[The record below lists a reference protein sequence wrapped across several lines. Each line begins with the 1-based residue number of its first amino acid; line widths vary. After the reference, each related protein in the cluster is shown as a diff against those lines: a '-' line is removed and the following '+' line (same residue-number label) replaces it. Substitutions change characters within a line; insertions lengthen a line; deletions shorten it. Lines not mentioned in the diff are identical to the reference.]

1 MAASSKFVGA
11 ASALAISAALV
22 SSGAIVTTVAGVATA
37 QAATVSRI
45 EVRGNT
51 RVDAQTVRDNIG
63 ITPGKPFSNGD
74 IDAATKRLFATG
86 LFSDVRIS
94 QSGGALV
101 VTVNENQVV
110 NQVIFQ
116 GNKKIKDPALQNAV
130 QLKPRAAFDQA
141 TLDADTE
148 AVRAAYRNVGRSDAT
163 VNSRLMDLGEGR
175 VNVVFEINEGDRT
188 KIAKIN
194 FVGNQAFGNRRLS
207 DVISTKKS
215 NPLSWLTRNDVYSE
229 DRLRAD
235 EEALRR
241 FYYNRGYA
249 DFRVVSSTA
258 DLDPATNDYTI
269 NITVEEGEKYTFG
282 GVQIESSVEGVDTSQ
297 LNGLVKSREGDT
309 YSAKDVEDSIIK
321 VSEKV
326 AGQGYAFAKV
336 EPRGDRNF
344 ENHTISVT
352 YAIDQ
357 GPRAYVER
365 IEIRGNEK
373 TRDFVIRREF
383 DVSEGDAFN
392 QVLIQRAKRRLE
404 RLEFFQTVNISTAPG
419 SQPDQ
424 VILVVDVIEKPT
436 GEFSI
441 GGGYTT
447 GGESPGPTVEGSIT
461 ERNFLGRGQYI
472 RIGAGGGLDN
482 NRTYS
487 FSFTEPY
494 FLGQRVSAGFDIFKR
509 QSGVKDKYETDVL
522 GGTIRFG
529 LPITEELTAGVA
541 YNLTREEYEIDGDAM
556 YDDDGNPDTPKVY
569 DPSEI
574 SKAFA
579 DAAEKSPWIKSSV
592 SWSLT
597 YNTIDD
603 LKNPRDGIYAKFNQE
618 YAGIGGDANFL
629 KTTVKASYYKTL
641 LDELDV
647 VGLVGVGAGH
657 IEGFGG
663 DDLRVFDTFKN
674 TQDMI
679 RGFKYAGI
687 GPRDANTDDKKGSFL
702 GGNTYLNASVETQFP
717 IPVIPE
723 SLGIRGAFFADA
735 ATLFGSDLKG
745 SDGIDVEGE
754 KMEWRASVGASIM
767 WASPFGPLRFDYA
780 VPVKKVDGD
789 QVQNFNFGMSSK
801 F

>member
-22 SSGAIVTTVAGVATA
+22 SSGAIVTTVAGVTAA

-51 RVDAQTVRDNIG
+51 RVDAQTVRDNLG
-63 ITPGKPFSNGD
+63 ITPGKPFSNAD
-74 IDAATKRLFATG
+74 IDAATKRLFNTG
-86 LFSDVRIS
+86 LFGDVRIS
-94 QSGGALV
+94 QSGGTLIV
-101 VTVNENQVV
+101 QVSEHQVV

-141 TLDADTE
+141 TLDSDVE
-148 AVRAAYRNVGRSDAT
+148 AVRAAYGNIGRSDAT
-163 VNSRLMDLGEGR
+163 VTGRTMDLGEGR
-175 VNVVFEINEGDRT
+175 VNVVFDINEGDRT

-207 DVISTKKS
+207 DVISTKRS

-269 NITVEEGEKYTFG
+269 TITVEEGEKYTFG

-297 LNGLVKSREGDT
+297 LNGLVETREGAT
-309 YSAKDVEDSIIK
+309 YSAKEVEDLIIK

-344 ENHTISVT
+344 ENHTISVV

-404 RLEFFQTVNISTAPG
+404 RLDFFQTVNISTAPG

-424 VILVVDVIEKPT
+424 VVLVVDVIEKST

-447 GGESPGPTVEGSIT
+447 GGETPGPTVEGSIT
-461 ERNFLGRGQYI
+461 ERNFLGRGQYV
-472 RIGAGGGLDN
+472 RLAAGGGLDN
-482 NRTYS
+482 NRSYS
-487 FSFTEPY
+487 LSFTEPY
-494 FLGQRVSAGFDIFKR
+494 FLGQRISAGFDIYKR
-509 QSGVKDKYETDVL
+509 QSGVSDKYETDL
-522 GGTIRFG
+522 TGGTICFG
-529 LPITEELTAGVA
+529 LPITEALTASIA
-541 YNLTREEYEIDGDAM
+541 YNLTQEEYDIDDEAKLPNGE
-556 YDDDGNPDTPKVY
+556 PDPA
-569 DPSEI
+569 EI
-574 SKAFA
+574 SQAYI
-579 DAAEKSPWIKSSV
+579 DAAEESPWIKSSV
-592 SWSLT
+592 SWGLT

-603 LKNPRDGIYAKFNQE
+603 TKNPHDGLFGKFFQE

-629 KTTVKASYYKTL
+629 KTTFKGQYYKTL
-641 LDELDV
+641 SEEMDI
-647 VGLVGVGAGH
+647 VGLIGVGAGH
-657 IEGFGG
+657 ITGFG
-663 DDLRVFDTFKN
+663 DEDLRVFDLFKN
-674 TQDMI
+674 NTEMI
-679 RGFKYAGI
+679 RGFRYAGI
-687 GPRDANTDDKKGSFL
+687 GPRDLSVEDSKGSFL
-702 GGNTYLNASVETQFP
+702 GGTTYFSASTEAQFP
-717 IPVIPE
+717 MPVIPE

-735 ATLFGSDLKG
+735 ASLFGNDLPEA
-745 SDGIDVEGE
+745 SNTD
-754 KMEWRASVGASIM
+754 MEWRMSVGASIM

-780 VPVKKVDGD
+780 QPVVKEDGD
-789 QVQNFNFGMSSK
+789 QVQNFNFGISSK

>member
-11 ASALAISAALV
+11 ASALAISAALI
-22 SSGAIVTTVAGVATA
+22 SSGTIVTTVAGVTA
-37 QAATVSRI
+37 AHAATVSRI

-51 RVDAQTVRDNIG
+51 RVDAQTVRDNVG
-63 ITPGKPFSNGD
+63 ITPGKSFSNAD

-94 QSGGALV
+94 QSGGALIV
-101 VTVNENQVV
+101 QVSENQVV

-188 KIAKIN
+188 KIANIN
-194 FVGNQAFGNRRLS
+194 FVGNQAFGNRRLR

-249 DFRVVSSTA
+249 DFRVVSATA

-297 LNGLVKSREGDT
+297 LNGLVETREGDT
-309 YSAKDVEDSIIK
+309 YSAKDVEDSILK

-424 VILVVDVIEKPT
+424 VILVVDVIEKST

-447 GGESPGPTVEGSIT
+447 GGENPGPTVEASIT
-461 ERNFLGRGQYI
+461 ERNFLGRGQFI

-487 FSFTEPY
+487 LSFTEPY
-494 FLGQRVSAGFDIFKR
+494 FLGQRIAAGFDIYKR
-509 QSGVKDKYETDVL
+509 QSGVNNKYETDVT

-541 YNLTREEYEIDGDAM
+541 YNLTREEYEIDDDALN
-556 YDDDGNPDTPKVY
+556 DDGTPDL
-569 DPSEI
+569 DEI
-574 SKAFA
+574 SQAFA
-579 DAAEKSPWIKSSV
+579 DAAEESPWIKSSV

-597 YNTIDD
+597 YNSIDD
-603 LKNPRDGIYAKFNQE
+603 VKNPRDGIYGKFNME
-618 YAGIGGDANFL
+618 YAGVGGDANFL
-629 KTTVKASYYKTL
+629 KTTFKGSYYKPL
-641 LDELDV
+641 MDELDI
-647 VGLVGVGAGH
+647 VGLVSVGAGH
-657 IEGFGG
+657 IEGFGDG
-663 DDLRVFDTFKN
+663 LRVFDTFKN
-674 TQDMI
+674 NQDMI

-687 GPRDANTDDKKGSFL
+687 GPRDARTEDDEGSFL
-702 GGNTYLNASVETQFP
+702 GGNTYFSASVETQFP
-717 IPVIPE
+717 MPAIPE
-723 SLGIRGAFFADA
+723 SLGIRGAVFADA
-735 ATLFGSDLKG
+735 ATLFGSDLK
-745 SDGIDVEGE
+745 SADIDVEGDS
-754 KMEWRASVGASIM
+754 MEWRASVGASLM

-780 VPVKKVDGD
+780 VPVKKVEGD

>member
-11 ASALAISAALV
+11 ASALAISAALI
-22 SSGAIVTTVAGVATA
+22 SSGAIVSTVAGVTAA

-51 RVDAQTVRDNIG
+51 RVDAQTVRDNVG
-63 ITPGKPFSNGD
+63 ITPGKAFSNSD

-94 QSGGALV
+94 QSGGALIV
-101 VTVNENQVV
+101 QVSENQVV

-116 GNKKIKDPALQNAV
+116 GNKKIKDPQLQGAV
-130 QLKPRAAFDQA
+130 QLKPRSAFDQA
-141 TLDADTE
+141 TLEADTE

-188 KIAKIN
+188 KIANIN
-194 FVGNQAFGNRRLS
+194 FVGNNAFGNRRLR

-235 EEALRR
+235 EETLRR

-258 DLDPATNDYTI
+258 DLDPATNEYTI

-282 GVQIESSVEGVDTSQ
+282 GVNIESSVEGVDTSQ
-297 LNGLVKSREGDT
+297 LNGLIKSKEGDT
-309 YSAKDVEDSIIK
+309 YSAKDVEDSILK

-344 ENHTISVT
+344 ENHTIGVT

-373 TRDFVIRREF
+373 TRDYVIRREF

-404 RLEFFQTVNISTAPG
+404 NLQYFQTVKISTAPG

-424 VILVVDVIEKPT
+424 VILVVDVLEKST

-447 GGESPGPTVEGSIT
+447 GGESPGPTVEASIT
-461 ERNFLGRGQYI
+461 ERNFLGRGQFV
-472 RIGAGGGLDN
+472 RIAAGGGLDDE
-482 NRTYS
+482 RTYS
-487 FSFTEPY
+487 LSFTEPY
-494 FLGQRVSAGFDIFKR
+494 FLGQRIAAGFDIFKR
-509 QSGVKDKYETDVL
+509 QSGVRDKYKTDVT

-529 LPITEELTAGVA
+529 LPITEDLTAGVA
-541 YNLTREEYEIDGDAM
+541 YNLTQEKYDIEEEARLPDGS
-556 YDDDGNPDTPKVY
+556 Y
-569 DPSEI
+569 DPNEI

-579 DAAEKSPWIKSSV
+579 DAAEESPWIKSSI

-603 LKNPRDGIYAKFNQE
+603 VKNPREGLYGKFNME
-618 YAGIGGDANFL
+618 YAGVGGDANFL
-629 KTTVKASYYKTL
+629 KTTFKGSYYKPL
-641 LDELDV
+641 MDELDII
-647 VGLVGVGAGH
+647 GLVGVGAGH

-674 TQDMI
+674 NQDMI

-687 GPRDANTDDKKGSFL
+687 GPRDMSPGLDDKGSFL
-702 GGNTYLNASVETQFP
+702 GGNTYFNATVETQFP
-717 IPVIPE
+717 MPVIPE
-723 SLGIRGAFFADA
+723 SIGIRGALFADA
-735 ATLFGSDLKG
+735 ATLFGNDLPEAKNG
-745 SDGIDVEGE
+745 GDDTT

-780 VPVKKVDGD
+780 VPVKKVEGD

>member
-22 SSGAIVTTVAGVATA
+22 SSGAIVTMVAGVATA

-51 RVDAQTVRDNIG
+51 RVDSQTVRDNLG
-63 ITPGKPFSNGD
+63 ITPGKPFTNAD
-74 IDAATKRLFATG
+74 IDEATKRLFNTG
-86 LFSDVRIS
+86 LFGDVRIS
-94 QSGGALV
+94 QSGGTLIV
-101 VTVNENQVV
+101 QVSEHQVV

-116 GNKKIKDPALQNAV
+116 GNKKIKDPQLQGAV

-148 AVRAAYRNVGRSDAT
+148 AVRAAYRNIGRSDAV
-163 VNSRLMDLGEGR
+163 VNARTMDLGEGR

-188 KIAKIN
+188 KIANIN
-194 FVGNQAFGNRRLS
+194 FVGNQAFGDRRLK
-207 DVISTKKS
+207 DVISTKRS

-229 DRLRAD
+229 DKLRAD
-235 EEALRR
+235 EETLRR

-249 DFRVVSSTA
+249 DFRVISSTA

-269 NITVEEGEKYTFG
+269 TITVEEGEKYKFG
-282 GVQIESSVEGVDTSQ
+282 GVTIESSVEGVDTSQ
-297 LNGLVKSREGDT
+297 LNGLVETREGDT
-309 YSAKDVEDSIIK
+309 YSAKEVEDSIIK
-321 VSEKV
+321 VSERV

-404 RLEFFQTVNISTAPG
+404 RLDFFQTVNISTAPG

-424 VILVVDVIEKPT
+424 VILVVDVIEKST

-447 GGESPGPTVEGSIT
+447 GGETPGPTVEGSIT
-461 ERNFLGRGQYI
+461 ERNFLGRGQYV
-472 RIGAGGGLDN
+472 RIAAGGGLDN
-482 NRTYS
+482 NRSYS
-487 FSFTEPY
+487 LSFTEPY
-494 FLGQRVSAGFDIFKR
+494 FLGQRISAGFDIYKR
-509 QSGVKDKYETDVL
+509 QSGVRDKYETDL
-522 GGTIRFG
+522 TGGTIRFG
-529 LPITEELTAGVA
+529 LPITEALTAGVA
-541 YNLTREEYEIDGDAM
+541 YNLTQEEYEIDDEAKFP
-556 YDDDGNPDTPKVY
+556 DGTP

-574 SKAFA
+574 SQAYI
-579 DAAEKSPWIKSSV
+579 DAAEESPWIKSSV
-592 SWSLT
+592 SWTLT

-603 LKNPRDGIYAKFNQE
+603 TKNPHDGLYGKFFQE

-629 KTTVKASYYKTL
+629 KTTFKGQYYKTL
-641 LDELDV
+641 SEEMDI
-647 VGLVGVGAGH
+647 VGLIGVGAGH
-657 IEGFGG
+657 ITGFG
-663 DDLRVFDTFKN
+663 DEDLRVFDLFKN
-674 TQDMI
+674 NTEMI

-687 GPRDANTDDKKGSFL
+687 GPRDLSVDDSKGSFL
-702 GGNTYLNASVETQFP
+702 GGTTYFNASTEAQFP
-717 IPVIPE
+717 MPVIPE
-723 SLGIRGAFFADA
+723 SLGIRGAVFADA
-735 ATLFGSDLKG
+735 ATLYGNDLPEASDT
-745 SDGIDVEGE
+745 D
-754 KMEWRASVGASIM
+754 MEWRASVGGSIM

-789 QVQNFNFGMSSK
+789 QVQNFNFGISSK

>member
-22 SSGAIVTTVAGVATA
+22 SSGAIVTTVAGITA
-37 QAATVSRI
+37 AHAATVSRI

-51 RVDAQTVRDNIG
+51 RVDAQTVKDNLG
-63 ITPGKPFSNGD
+63 ITPGKPFGNND

-86 LFSDVRIS
+86 LFSDVRIT
-94 QSGGALV
+94 QAGGALV
-101 VTVNENQVV
+101 VTVSEHQVV

-116 GNKKIKDPALQNAV
+116 GNKKIKDTQLRDAV
-130 QLKPRAAFDQA
+130 QLKARSAFNQQ

-163 VNSRLMDLGEGR
+163 VNSRTMDLGQGR
-175 VNVVFEINEGDRT
+175 VNVVYEINEGDRT
-188 KIAKIN
+188 KIDNII
-194 FVGNQAFGNRRLS
+194 FVGNNAFGERRLR

-229 DRLRAD
+229 DRMRAD

-249 DFRVVSSTA
+249 DFRVISSTA
-258 DLDPATNDYTI
+258 NLDAATNEYTI
-269 NITVEEGEKYTFG
+269 TVTVEEGEKYKFG
-282 GVQIESSVEGVDTSQ
+282 GVDIQSSVEGVDTSK
-297 LNGLVKSREGDT
+297 LGGLVQTSEGDV
-309 YSAKDVEDSIIK
+309 YSAKEVEDSIIK
-321 VSEKV
+321 LSEKV

-344 ENHTISVT
+344 ENHTISVV
-352 YAIDQ
+352 YNIDQ
-357 GPRAYVER
+357 GPRAYLER

-373 TRDFVIRREF
+373 TRDYVIRREF

-392 QVLIQRAKRRLE
+392 QVLIQRAKKRLE
-404 RLEFFQTVNISTAPG
+404 NLEFFQTVNISTAPG

-424 VILVVDVIEKPT
+424 VVLVVDVVEKST

-472 RIGAGGGLDN
+472 RIGAGGGLNN

-487 FSFTEPY
+487 LSFTEPY
-494 FLGQRVSAGFDIFKR
+494 FLGQRISAGFDLFKR
-509 QSGVKDKYETDVL
+509 QSGVNDKYETDL
-522 GGTIRFG
+522 TGGTIRFG
-529 LPITEELTAGVA
+529 LPITETLTAGVA
-541 YNLTREEYEIDGDAM
+541 YNLTQEKYEIDDEAKLP
-556 YDDDGNPDTPKVY
+556 DGTPDPNQ
-569 DPSEI
+569 I
-574 SKAFA
+574 SQAFI
-579 DAAEKSPWIKSSV
+579 DAADRGAWIKSSV
-592 SWSLT
+592 SWSLV
-597 YNTIDD
+597 YDTIDD
-603 LKNPRDGIYAKFNQE
+603 RKNPHDGLYAKFNQE
-618 YAGIGGDANFL
+618 YAGVGGDANFL
-629 KTTVKASYYKTL
+629 KTTFKGSYYRTL
-641 LDELDV
+641 SQELDI

-657 IEGFGG
+657 IEGFG
-663 DDLRVFDTFKN
+663 DDLRVFDLFKN
-674 TQDMI
+674 NQDMI

-687 GPRDANTDDKKGSFL
+687 GPRDSSVKDNDGSFL
-702 GGNTYLNASVETQFP
+702 GGTTYFNASVETQFP
-717 IPVIPE
+717 LPIVPE
-723 SLGIRGAFFADA
+723 SLGIRGALFADA
-735 ATLFGSDLKG
+735 ATLYGNELKNKDGRRYVSD
-745 SDGIDVEGE
+745 DG
-754 KMEWRASVGASIM
+754 MEWRASAGVSIM

-780 VPVKKVDGD
+780 FPVKKVDGD

>member
-22 SSGAIVTTVAGVATA
+22 SSGTIVTTVAGVTA
-37 QAATVSRI
+37 AHAATVSRI

-51 RVDAQTVRDNIG
+51 RVDAQTVRDNVG
-63 ITPGKPFSNGD
+63 ITPGKPFSNAD
-74 IDAATKRLFATG
+74 IDAATKRLFGTG

-94 QSGGALV
+94 QAGGALIV
-101 VTVNENQVV
+101 QVSENQVV

-116 GNKKIKDPALQNAV
+116 GNKKIKDPQLQNAV
-130 QLKPRAAFDQA
+130 QLKPRAAFDQT
-141 TLDADTE
+141 TLEADTE

-163 VNSRLMDLGEGR
+163 VNSRIMDLGEGR

-188 KIAKIN
+188 KISNIT
-194 FVGNQAFGNRRLS
+194 FVGNQAFGSRRLR

-235 EEALRR
+235 EESLRR

-258 DLDPATNDYTI
+258 ELDPATNEYTI
-269 NITVEEGEKYTFG
+269 TITVEEGDKYAFG
-282 GVQIESSVEGVDTSQ
+282 GVNIESSVEGVDTAQ
-297 LNGLVKSREGDT
+297 LQGLVETREGDT
-309 YSAKDVEDSIIK
+309 YSAKEIEDSILK

-344 ENHTISVT
+344 ENRTISVT

-424 VILVVDVIEKPT
+424 VVLVVDVVEKAT

-447 GGESPGPTVEGSIT
+447 GGENPGPTVEASIT
-461 ERNFLGRGQYI
+461 ERNFLGRGQFV

-487 FSFTEPY
+487 LSFTEPY
-494 FLGQRVSAGFDIFKR
+494 FLGQRISAGFDIYKR
-509 QSGVKDKYETDVL
+509 QSGVRDKYETDVT
-522 GGTIRFG
+522 GATIRFG
-529 LPITEELTAGVA
+529 LPITEELTAGLA
-541 YNLTREEYEIDGDAM
+541 YNITREEYEIDEDALN
-556 YDDDGNPDTPKVY
+556 DDGTPDL
-569 DPSEI
+569 DEI
-574 SKAFA
+574 SRAFA
-579 DAAEKSPWIKSSV
+579 DAAEDSPWVKSSV

-597 YNTIDD
+597 YNSIDD
-603 LKNPRDGIYAKFNQE
+603 VKNPRDGIYAKFYQE

-629 KTTVKASYYKTL
+629 KTTFTGSYYKTL
-641 LDELDV
+641 MDELDV
-647 VGLVGVGAGH
+647 VGLVRIGGGH
-657 IEGFGG
+657 IQGFG

-674 TQDMI
+674 TTDMI
-679 RGFKYAGI
+679 RGFKYNGI
-687 GPRDANTDDKKGSFL
+687 GPRDASVRDDKGSFL
-702 GGNTYLNASVETQFP
+702 GGNTYFNATVETQFP
-717 IPVIPE
+717 MPVIPE
-723 SLGIRGAFFADA
+723 SIGIRGALFADA
-735 ATLFGSDLKG
+735 ATLFGSDLDDAKNNG
-745 SDGIDVEGE
+745 DDTT

-789 QVQNFNFGMSSK
+789 QEQNFNFGMSSK

>member
-22 SSGAIVTTVAGVATA
+22 SSGAIVTTVAGVTAA

-51 RVDAQTVRDNIG
+51 RVDAQTVRDNLG
-63 ITPGKPFSNGD
+63 ITPGKPFSNAD
-74 IDAATKRLFATG
+74 IDAATKRLFNTG
-86 LFSDVRIS
+86 LFGDVRIS
-94 QSGGALV
+94 QSGGTLIV
-101 VTVNENQVV
+101 QVSEHQVV

-130 QLKPRAAFDQA
+130 QLKPRAGFDQA
-141 TLDADTE
+141 TLDSDVE
-148 AVRAAYRNVGRSDAT
+148 AVRAAYGNIGRSDAT
-163 VNSRLMDLGEGR
+163 VTGRTMDLGEGR
-175 VNVVFEINEGDRT
+175 VNVIFEINEGDRT

-207 DVISTKKS
+207 DVISTKRS

-235 EEALRR
+235 EESLRR

-269 NITVEEGEKYTFG
+269 TITVEEGEKYTFG

-297 LNGLVKSREGDT
+297 LNGLVETREGAT
-309 YSAKDVEDSIIK
+309 YSAKEVEDSIIK

-344 ENHTISVT
+344 ENHTISVV

-404 RLEFFQTVNISTAPG
+404 RLDFFQTVNISTAPG

-424 VILVVDVIEKPT
+424 VVLVVDVIEKST

-447 GGESPGPTVEGSIT
+447 GGETPGPTVEGSIT
-461 ERNFLGRGQYI
+461 ERNFLGRGQYV
-472 RIGAGGGLDN
+472 RLAAGGGLDN
-482 NRTYS
+482 NRSYS
-487 FSFTEPY
+487 LSFTEPY
-494 FLGQRVSAGFDIFKR
+494 FLGQRISAGFDIYKR
-509 QSGVKDKYETDVL
+509 QSGVSDKYETDL
-522 GGTIRFG
+522 TGGTIRFG
-529 LPITEELTAGVA
+529 LPITEALTASIA
-541 YNLTREEYEIDGDAM
+541 YNLTQEEYDIDDEAKLPNGE
-556 YDDDGNPDTPKVY
+556 PDPA
-569 DPSEI
+569 EI
-574 SKAFA
+574 SQAYI
-579 DAAEKSPWIKSSV
+579 DAAEESPWIKSSV
-592 SWSLT
+592 SWGLT

-603 LKNPRDGIYAKFNQE
+603 TKNPHDGLFGKFFQE

-629 KTTVKASYYKTL
+629 KTTFKGQYYKTL
-641 LDELDV
+641 SEEMDI
-647 VGLVGVGAGH
+647 VGLIGVGAGH
-657 IEGFGG
+657 ITGFG
-663 DDLRVFDTFKN
+663 DEDLRVFDMFKN
-674 TQDMI
+674 NQEMI

-687 GPRDANTDDKKGSFL
+687 GPRDLSVEDSKGSFL
-702 GGNTYLNASVETQFP
+702 GGTTYFNASTEAQFP

-723 SLGIRGAFFADA
+723 SLGIRGAVFADA
-735 ATLFGSDLKG
+735 ATLYGNDLPQASNTG
-745 SDGIDVEGE
+745 MD
-754 KMEWRASVGASIM
+754 WRASVGASIM

-780 VPVKKVDGD
+780 VPVKKVEGD
-789 QVQNFNFGMSSK
+789 QEQNFNFGMSSK

>member
-1 MAASSKFVGA
+1 MAASSRFVGA

-22 SSGAIVTTVAGVATA
+22 SSSVVVSTIAGVTAA

-45 EVRGNT
+45 EVRGNA

-63 ITPGKPFSNGD
+63 ITPGKPFTNAD
-74 IDAATKRLFATG
+74 IDAATKRLFDTG

-94 QSGGALV
+94 QAGGTLV
-101 VTVNENQVV
+101 VQVSERQVV

-116 GNKKIKDPALQNAV
+116 GNKKIKDPQLQNAV

-141 TLDADTE
+141 TLDSDVE

-163 VNSRLMDLGEGR
+163 VSGRTMDLGEGR
-175 VNVVFEINEGDRT
+175 VNVVFDINEGDRT
-188 KIAKIN
+188 KIKSIN
-194 FVGNQAFGNRRLS
+194 FVGNQAFGDRRLS
-207 DVISTKKS
+207 DVISTKRS

-235 EEALRR
+235 EESLRR

-258 DLDPATNDYTI
+258 DLDPSTNEYTI
-269 NITVEEGEKYTFG
+269 TINVEEGEKYTFG
-282 GVQIESSVEGVDTSQ
+282 PVQIESSVEGVDTSQ
-297 LNGLVKSREGDT
+297 LNGLVETREGDT
-309 YSAKDVEDSIIK
+309 YSAKDVEDTIIK
-321 VSEKV
+321 VSERV

-344 ENHTISVT
+344 ENHTIAVT

-404 RLEFFQTVNISTAPG
+404 ALDFFQTVNISTAPG

-424 VILVVDVIEKPT
+424 VILVVDVVEKST

-447 GGESPGPTVEGSIT
+447 GGENPGPTVEGSIT
-461 ERNFLGRGQYI
+461 ERNFLGRGQYV
-472 RIGAGGGLDN
+472 RIAAGGGLDN
-482 NRTYS
+482 NRSYS
-487 FSFTEPY
+487 LSFTEPY
-494 FLGQRVSAGFDIFKR
+494 FLGQRIAAGFDIYKR
-509 QSGVKDKYETDVL
+509 QSGVSDKYETDVV

-529 LPITEELTAGVA
+529 LPITEALTAGVA
-541 YNLTREEYEIDGDAM
+541 YNLSREEYDIDDEAM
-556 YDDDGNPDTPKVY
+556 IPGTNIPDPT
-569 DPSEI
+569 EI
-574 SKAFA
+574 SQAFIN
-579 DAAEKSPWIKSSV
+579 AAEESPWIKSSV

-603 LKNPRDGIYAKFNQE
+603 TKNPHDGIYAKFNQE
-618 YAGIGGDANFL
+618 YAGLGGDANFL
-629 KTTVKASYYKTL
+629 KSTFKGQYYKTL
-641 LDELDV
+641 SDEMDI
-647 VGLVGVGAGH
+647 VGLLGVGAGY
-657 IEGFGG
+657 IAGFG
-663 DDLRVFDTFKN
+663 DEDLRVFDLFKN
-674 TQDMI
+674 NQEMI

-687 GPRDANTDDKKGSFL
+687 GPRDLSVEDSKGSFL
-702 GGNTYLNASVETQFP
+702 GGTTYFNASAETQFP
-717 IPVIPE
+717 MPIIPE
-723 SLGIRGAFFADA
+723 SLGIRGALFADA
-735 ATLFGSDLKG
+735 ATLYGNDLPQASNTGS
-745 SDGIDVEGE
+745 
-754 KMEWRASVGASIM
+754 EWRASLGASIM

-780 VPVKKVDGD
+780 VPVKKVEGD
-789 QVQNFNFGMSSK
+789 QEQNFNFGVSSK

>member
-22 SSGAIVTTVAGVATA
+22 SSGAIVTTIAGITA
-37 QAATVSRI
+37 AHAATVSRI

-51 RVDAQTVRDNIG
+51 RVDAQTVKDNLG
-63 ITPGKPFSNGD
+63 ITPGKPFSNND

-86 LFSDVRIS
+86 LFGDVRIT
-94 QSGGALV
+94 QAGGALV
-101 VTVNENQVV
+101 VTVSEHQVV

-116 GNKKIKDPALQNAV
+116 GNKKIKDAQLAQAV
-130 QLKPRAAFDQA
+130 QLKSRDAFNQT

-163 VNSRLMDLGEGR
+163 VSSRLMDLGQGR
-175 VNVVFEINEGDRT
+175 VNVVYEINEGDRT
-188 KIAKIN
+188 KIANIV
-194 FVGNQAFGNRRLS
+194 FVGNQAFGERRLR
-207 DVISTKKS
+207 DVISTKRS

-229 DRLRAD
+229 DRMRAD
-235 EEALRR
+235 EESLRR

-258 DLDPATNDYTI
+258 NLDAATNEYTI
-269 NITVEEGEKYTFG
+269 TVTVEEGEKYKFG
-282 GVQIESSVEGVDTSQ
+282 GVEIQSSVEGVDTSK
-297 LNGLVKSREGDT
+297 LNGLVQTSEGDT
-309 YSAKDVEDSIIK
+309 YNAKEVEDSIIK
-321 VSEKV
+321 LSEKV

-344 ENHTISVT
+344 ENHTISVV
-352 YAIDQ
+352 YNIDQ
-357 GPRAYVER
+357 GPRAYLER

-373 TRDFVIRREF
+373 TRDYVIRREF

-392 QVLIQRAKRRLE
+392 QVLIQRAKKRLE
-404 RLEFFQTVNISTAPG
+404 NLEFFQTVNISTAPG

-424 VILVVDVIEKPT
+424 VVLVVDVVEKST

-472 RIGAGGGLDN
+472 RIGAGGGLNN

-487 FSFTEPY
+487 LSFTEPY
-494 FLGQRVSAGFDIFKR
+494 FLGQRISAGFDLFKR
-509 QSGVKDKYETDVL
+509 QSGVNNKYETDL
-522 GGTIRFG
+522 TGGTIRFG
-529 LPITEELTAGVA
+529 LPITETLTAGVA
-541 YNLTREEYEIDGDAM
+541 YNLSQEKYEIDSDAR
-556 YDDDGNPDTPKVY
+556 NPDGSVNLN
-569 DPSEI
+569 EI
-574 SKAFA
+574 SQAFA
-579 DAAEKSPWIKSSV
+579 DAADHGAWIKSSV
-592 SWSLT
+592 SWSLV
-597 YNTIDD
+597 YDTIDD
-603 LKNPRDGIYAKFNQE
+603 RKNPHDGIYAKFNQE
-618 YAGIGGDANFL
+618 YAGVGGDANFL
-629 KTTVKASYYKTL
+629 KTTFKGSYYKTL
-641 LDELDV
+641 SQEMDI

-657 IEGFGG
+657 IEGFG
-663 DDLRVFDTFKN
+663 DDLRVFDLFKN
-674 TQDMI
+674 NQDMI

-687 GPRDANTDDKKGSFL
+687 GPRDSSVKDSEGSFL
-702 GGNTYLNASVETQFP
+702 GGTTYFNASVETQFP
-717 IPVIPE
+717 LPIVPE
-723 SLGIRGAFFADA
+723 SLGIRGALFADA
-735 ATLFGSDLKG
+735 ATLYGNELKNNKG
-745 SDGIDVEGE
+745 QRYVADDG
-754 KMEWRASVGASIM
+754 MEWRASAGVSIM

-780 VPVKKVDGD
+780 FPVKKVDGD

>member
-22 SSGAIVTTVAGVATA
+22 SSGAIVTTVAGVTVA

-51 RVDAQTVRDNIG
+51 RVDAQTVRDNLG
-63 ITPGKPFSNGD
+63 ITPGKPFSNAD
-74 IDAATKRLFATG
+74 IDAATKRLFGTG

-94 QSGGALV
+94 QSGGTLIV
-101 VTVNENQVV
+101 QVNEHQVV

-141 TLDADTE
+141 TLDADVE

-163 VNSRLMDLGEGR
+163 VSGRTMDLGEGR

-215 NPLSWLTRNDVYSE
+215 TPLSWLTRNDVYSE

-249 DFRVVSSTA
+249 DFRVISSTA

-269 NITVEEGEKYTFG
+269 TITVEEGEKYKFG

-297 LNGLVKSREGDT
+297 LNGLVKTREGDT
-309 YSAKDVEDSIIK
+309 YNAKEVEDSIIK

-404 RLEFFQTVNISTAPG
+404 ALQFFQTVNISTAPG

-424 VILVVDVIEKPT
+424 VVLVVDVIEKST

-447 GGESPGPTVEGSIT
+447 GGENPGPTVEASIT
-461 ERNFLGRGQYI
+461 ERNFLGRGQYV
-472 RIGAGGGLDN
+472 RIAAGGGLDN
-482 NRTYS
+482 NRSYS
-487 FSFTEPY
+487 LSFTEPY
-494 FLGQRVSAGFDIFKR
+494 FLGQRIAAGFDIFKR
-509 QSGVKDKYETDVL
+509 QSGVNNKYETDL
-522 GGTIRFG
+522 TGGTIRFG
-529 LPITEELTAGVA
+529 LPITDDLTAGVA
-541 YNLTREEYEIDGDAM
+541 YNLTEEKYKIDGDAL
-556 YDDDGNPDTPKVY
+556 NPDGTP
-569 DPSEI
+569 DLSEI
-574 SKAFA
+574 SQAFA
-579 DAAEKSPWIKSSV
+579 DAADESPWIKSSV

-603 LKNPRDGIYAKFNQE
+603 TKNPHDGIYARFNQE

-629 KTTVKASYYKTL
+629 KTTFKGQYYKTL
-641 LDELDV
+641 SDEMDI
-647 VGLVGVGAGH
+647 VGLVGVGAGY
-657 IEGFGG
+657 IAGFG
-663 DDLRVFDTFKN
+663 DEDLRVFDLFKN
-674 TQDMI
+674 NSEMI

-687 GPRDANTDDKKGSFL
+687 GPRDLTPGLDADGSFL
-702 GGNTYLNASVETQFP
+702 GGNTYFSGSLETQFP
-717 IPVIPE
+717 MPVVPE
-723 SLGIRGAFFADA
+723 SIGIRGAVFADA
-735 ATLFGSDLKG
+735 ATLYGNDLPEAQGST
-745 SDGIDVEGE
+745 E
-754 KMEWRASVGASIM
+754 MEWRASVGASIM

-780 VPVKKVDGD
+780 VPVKKVEGD